1 MSLDLDPRQRAM
13 LQEMG
18 IPVWWPAAAHALTA
32 PPEAPSP
39 APSDAPHLT
48 APHNPSSAPPRTAIM
63 APQMAGT
70 PARTEPPQPP
80 ATSPATAGV
89 GGATAAPPSP
99 WSLRAPQQLFPQADP
114 AHTPANLGA
123 SWLLVA
129 EDTGG
134 SDPFADEAGRLL
146 HNMLQALRLHRH
158 PQVFFCALQAPGSTD
173 PASAPVTGTANG
185 ADALVSAMAAVQP
198 NVVLVMGRVAA
209 RAVLGRSEPLGQ
221 LRATPHTVAG
231 VPAVVTY
238 DAPYLLRAPPA
249 TKALVW
255 ADLCR
260 ARALAAG
267 DDTPT
272 AA

>member
-18 IPVWWPAAAHALTA
+18 IQVWWPAAAHALTA

-39 APSDAPHLT
+39 PPSDAPPAT
-48 APHNPSSAPPRTAIM
+48 AARNPSSAPPRTAPV
-63 APQMAGT
+63 APQMAAT
-70 PARTEPPQPP
+70 AARTEPPQPP
-80 ATSPATAGV
+80 ATSPAAAGV
-89 GGATAAPPSP
+89 GDAAAAPPP
-99 WSLRAPQQLFPQADP
+99 WTLRAPQQLFPQADP
-114 AHTPANLGA
+114 THTPANLGA

-129 EDTGG
+129 EDTGS
-134 SDPFADEAGRLL
+134 SDPFAGEAGRLL

-158 PQVFFCALQAPGSTD
+158 PQVFFCALQAPGTTD
-173 PASAPVTGTANG
+173 PVSAPVTGTAPC

-198 NVVLVMGRVAA
+198 DVVLVMGRVAA

-249 TKALVW
+249 TKALAW

>member
-13 LQEMG
+13 LQEKG
-18 IPVWWPAAAHALTA
+18 VQVWWPAADHTLAA
-32 PPEAPSP
+32 PPAAPSP
-39 APSDAPHLT
+39 APSGAQPGT
-48 APHNPSSAPPRTAIM
+48 APRHPSGAPSRTTPMAQQVAPAPIRTA
-63 APQMAGT
+63 A
-70 PARTEPPQPP
+70 PPQPP
-80 ATSPATAGV
+80 VASPAPAAAGDPTP
-89 GGATAAPPSP
+89 APSP
-99 WSLRAPQQLFPQADP
+99 GALRAPQQLFAQADP

-134 SDPFADEAGRLL
+134 NDPFAGEAGRLL

-158 PQVFFCALQAPGSTD
+158 PQVFFCALQAPT
-173 PASAPVTGTANG
+173 PADAAPAAC
-185 ADALVSAMAAVQP
+185 ADALAAALAAVQP
-198 NVVLVMGRVAA
+198 SVVLVMGRVAA

-249 TKALVW
+249 TKALAW

-267 DDTPT
+267 DDATT
-272 AA
+272 AH

>member
-18 IPVWWPAAAHALTA
+18 VQVWWPAADHTLAAA
-32 PPEAPSP
+32 PAEPSP
-39 APSDAPHLT
+39 APSGSQPVT
-48 APHNPSSAPPRTAIM
+48 TPRNPSGVPSRTTPM
-63 APQMAGT
+63 APQVAPT
-70 PARTEPPQPP
+70 RTAPPQPH
-80 ATSPATAGV
+80 AASPAPAGS
-89 GGATAAPPSP
+89 GNAAAAASP
-99 WSLRAPQQLFPQADP
+99 WALGAPQQLFPQAEP
-114 AHTPANLGA
+114 AHTPANLGV

-129 EDTGG
+129 EDTGS
-134 SDPFADEAGRLL
+134 SDPFGGEAGRLL
-146 HNMLQALRLHRH
+146 HNMLQALRLQRH
-158 PQVFFCALQAPGSTD
+158 PGVFFCALQAPGSAA
-173 PASAPVTGTANG
+173 PVPVTGTATC
-185 ADALVSAMAAVQP
+185 ADALASAMVAVQP
-198 NVVLVMGRVAA
+198 SVVLVMGRVAA

-267 DDTPT
+267 DDAPT
-272 AA
+272 AT